1 MAEGI
6 LSVFDMHQSS
16 EAAAAKPRLII
27 VLACS
32 ISDIANVTDDCYRV
46 TMTRASS
53 KFARIEGLVR

>member
-16 EAAAAKPRLII
+16 EAAAVKPRLIN

-53 KFARIEGLVR
+53 KLA